1 MESPRERRLRVDGAA
16 AALLLYDDD
25 EQAVGRADAVLLV
38 FAVSDRGSC
47 ARLGPPARG
56 LRSGTPPAPL
66 ILVGNKSD
74 LARARQVSPA
84 VRAPR
89 DPHGPPPPH
98 VLSSATPR
106 LPRVPSCGTPS
117 EPPWVPMSSPRPH
130 VPSHGVPPNV
140 PVSPSPPPEARGLAA
155 VLGCHHIETSA
166 ALRHRTEELFQ
177 AAVRQA
183 RLHRRRL
190 RGPPDPHGEGEEEEE
205 GGSGPPPRRRRSL
218 TGRAK
223 RFFTGLVPLARQRS
237 KSCSDLSA
245 L

>member
-1 MESPRERRLRVDGAA
+1 MDPAAPPRRGPAPPPPPPRPPPGSPPLRAVLLGPPGVGKSSLARAFAWPDPPGTPPPHHEGPEPPRERRLRVDGAA

-25 EQAVGRADAVLLV
+25 EQAVGGADAVLLV
-38 FAVSDRGSC
+38 FAVSDRGSF
-47 ARLGPPARG
+47 ARLGPAARG

-74 LARARQVSPA
+74 LARARQVSP
-84 VRAPR
+84 R
-89 DPHGPPPPH
+89 
-98 VLSSATPR
+98 
-106 LPRVPSCGTPS
+106 
-117 EPPWVPMSSPRPH
+117 
-130 VPSHGVPPNV
+130 
-140 PVSPSPPPEARGLAA
+140 EARGLAA

-190 RGPPDPHGEGEEEEE
+190 RGPPDPHGEEEDEEDEE
-205 GGSGPPPRRRRSL
+205 GSVPPPRRRRSL